1 MNTLP
6 PAIESVIARLTPCP
20 HFREDLRQE
29 ARLFLWQHR
38 ISSPDSY
45 HTQSCRFH
53 LQHVLAAGR
62 SIDSAKRAAGNIAS
76 ETTEEP
82 FDAPAEETDLAGL
95 IDATQLARLI
105 STRLTPRAAEVFSL
119 LLDGYGITEVGRLLG
134 ISHVA
139 VLKHRKQIQQA
150 YETLH

>member
-6 PAIESVIARLTPCP
+6 PAIESIVARLTSCP

-29 ARLFLWQHR
+29 ARLFLWQHANGTE
-38 ISSPDSY
+38 SFQHSA
-45 HTQSCRFH
+45 CRFH

-62 SIDSAKRAAGNIAS
+62 SIDSAKRAAGNIAN

-95 IDATQLARLI
+95 IDAAQLARLI
-105 STRLTPRAAEVFSL
+105 STRLTPRTAKVFSL

-139 VLKHRKQIQQA
+139 ALKHRKRIQTV
-150 YETLH
+150 YNSTR